1 MDFFYHLGLTV
12 RSIVASSTFYRE
24 VVGLVPSNHGAK
36 EDTAPPRVLADGVEV
51 FDVRSDNFDRL
62 TNNIGSEFSYQYLD
76 SPDGRLTLQLVEYR
90 AGGGGATAPAHNRC
104 GTPHLSFF
112 VDDLDQKRRDIEARG
127 GVKITSDIVRLR
139 SNIRSFYVQDPDG
152 IPVEFLEVK

>member
-1 MDFFYHLGLTV
+1 MDFYHLGLTV
-12 RSIVASSTFYRE
+12 HSIVASSTFYQE
-24 VVGLVPSNHGAK
+24 VVGLVPSNQDAK
-36 EDTAPPRVLADGVEV
+36 EDTAPPRVLADGIEV
-51 FDVRSDNFDRL
+51 FDVRSDNIDRL
-62 TNNIGSEFSYQYLD
+62 TNNAGSEFSYQYLD

-90 AGGGGATAPAHNRC
+90 AGGDGKTAPAHNRC

-127 GVKITSDIVRLR
+127 GVKITSDIVQLR